1 MKLLTKLTSAK
12 VILQK
17 SNWKRR
23 LFAMKKN
30 LTKAFART

>member
-17 SNWKRR
+17 SNWKS
-23 LFAMKKN
+23 FN
-30 LTKAFART
+30 W